1 MLNVATGHKT
11 TIPFVPVSD
20 FQHVSQ
26 EQNDAITKV
35 HASGTRQRKK
45 TLLIAHHYIQ
55 SLNENQNT
63 AWVYK
68 WISNYDLQTNSKK
81 FPQNSFFWLQNVL

>member
-20 FQHVSQ
+20 FQHVLQ
-26 EQNDAITKV
+26 EQNDAITKF
-35 HASGTRQRKK
+35 HASGTRQRKI

-55 SLNENQNT
+55 SLNENENT
-63 AWVYK
+63 PGNFALT
-68 WISNYDLQTNSKK
+68 IIFLLSQSN
-81 FPQNSFFWLQNVL
+81 